1 MRAVE
6 EDVLKLFSVL
16 DTLWFLGVCLSGA
29 VVCALDERKFSG
41 TSLVDPP
48 ELEAICSKIRRCS
61 VVDHGKVEGE
71 I

>member
-6 EDVLKLFSVL
+6 EDVLKLLSVL

-29 VVCALDERKFSG
+29 VVCALDERTFSG
-41 TSLVDPP
+41 RWLVDPP
-48 ELEAICSKIRRCS
+48 ELEAICSKVRQYS
-61 VVDHGKVEGE
+61 VVDHGKVGGE